1 METGSARTFYYEVKY
16 EPKDEIYYVT
26 KDDIICPPP
35 VQYVKYKY
43 TVYFKVE
50 SCWNADDGSEAVK
63 KWCIKNIKNYNK
75 FENGHVVNSIIYEIN
90 KSFYE
95 KSIDTTNK
103 NIKLVD
109 LKGTYVKPKE
119 IDYKYNPTEDQ
130 MQNTYTF
137 FKTVDEKDNAINMWN
152 TWNTTGVNETKNIAS
167 VVGCATNAETSGCIT
182 KLNEY
187 TTVVNATEWAKI
199 VKNNNESDIKIY
211 DNCAG
216 TTQCDNLNSVKI
228 CNNYIGTTP
237 CDNEITSLPHTF
249 VSNDNPPKCSKD
261 NKEYED
267 LMLM

>member
-16 EPKDEIYYVT
+16 GPKDEFYCIT
-26 KDDIICPPP
+26 KDDICPSPPP
-35 VQYVKYKY
+35 YTTYKY

-50 SCWNADDGSEAVK
+50 SCWNAADGSEAVK

-75 FENGHVVNSIIYEIN
+75 FENGHVVNSIIYEIHESYY
-90 KSFYE
+90 K

-130 MQNTYTF
+130 MQYTNTF

-167 VVGCATNAETSGCIT
+167 VVGRATNAETSGCIT

-216 TTQCDNLNSVKI
+216 TTQCDN
-228 CNNYIGTTP
+228 
-237 CDNEITSLPHTF
+237 EITSLPHTF

>member
-1 METGSARTFYYEVKY
+1 METGSAQIYYYEVKY
-16 EPKDEIYYVT
+16 GLKDEIYYVT
-26 KDDIICPPP
+26 KDGICPPP
-35 VQYVKYKY
+35 PKYKY
-43 TVYFKVE
+43 SVYFKVE
-50 SCWNADDGSEAVK
+50 SCWNVEDGREAVK

-75 FENGHVVNSIIYEIN
+75 FENGRVVNSIIYEIHE
-90 KSFYE
+90 SFYK

-119 IDYKYNPTEDQ
+119 IDYTYNPTEDQ
-130 MQNTYTF
+130 MQYTNKF
-137 FKTVDEKDNAINMWN
+137 FKIADERDNAITM
-152 TWNTTGVNETKNIAS
+152 WNTTGVNEMKHIVNDARST
-167 VVGCATNAETSGCIT
+167 TNAETTGCIT
-182 KLNEY
+182 KINEY
-187 TTVVNATEWAKI
+187 STVVNSAEWAKI

-216 TTQCDNLNSVKI
+216 TTPCDNLNATKI
-228 CNNYIGTTP
+228 YNNYIGTTP

-249 VSNDNPPKCSKD
+249 ISNDNPPKCSKD

>member
-1 METGSARTFYYEVKY
+1 MGTGNAQTFYYKVKY
-16 EPKDEIYYVT
+16 DPITIEGYSD
-26 KDDIICPPP
+26 
-35 VQYVKYKY
+35 YKY
-43 TVYFKVE
+43 IALFKVE
-50 SCWNADDGSEAVK
+50 SCWNVEDGREAVK

-75 FENGHVVNSIIYEIN
+75 FENGHVANSIIYQIHDSYY
-90 KSFYE
+90 K

-119 IDYKYNPTEDQ
+119 IDYNYNPTEDQ
-130 MQNTYTF
+130 MQYTNKF
-137 FKTVDEKDNAINMWN
+137 FKIADEKDNAITM
-152 TWNTTGVNETKNIAS
+152 WNTTGVNEMKHIVNDARYT
-167 VVGCATNAETSGCIT
+167 TNAETTGCIT
-182 KLNEY
+182 KINEY
-187 TTVVNATEWAKI
+187 STVVNSTEWAKI

-216 TTQCDNLNSVKI
+216 TTPCDNLNATKI
-228 CNNYIGTTP
+228 YNNYIGTTP
-237 CDNEITSLPHTF
+237 CDNEITSLSHTF

>member
-1 METGSARTFYYEVKY
+1 METGSAQIYYYEVKY
-16 EPKDEIYYVT
+16 GPKYEIYYVT
-26 KDDIICPPP
+26 KDDICPP
-35 VQYVKYKY
+35 QYTTYKY
-43 TVYFKVE
+43 SVYFKVE
-50 SCWNADDGSEAVK
+50 SCWNVEDGREAVK

-75 FENGHVVNSIIYEIN
+75 FENGHIANSIIYEIH
-90 KSFYE
+90 KKVYE

-130 MQNTYTF
+130 MQYTNKF
-137 FKTVDEKDNAINMWN
+137 FKTVDEKDNAITMCN
-152 TWNTTGVNETKNIAS
+152 TWNTTGVNEMKHIAND
-167 VVGCATNAETSGCIT
+167 VRYTTNAETTGCIT
-182 KLNEY
+182 KINEY
-187 TTVVNATEWAKI
+187 TTVVNATEWKKL
-199 VKNNNESDIKIY
+199 VKNNESDIKIY

-216 TTQCDNLNSVKI
+216 TT
-228 CNNYIGTTP
+228 P
-237 CDNEITSLPHTF
+237 CENEITSLSHTF

>member
-1 METGSARTFYYEVKY
+1 METGSAQIYYYEVKY
-16 EPKDEIYYVT
+16 GLKDGIYYVT
-26 KDDIICPPP
+26 KDGICPPP
-35 VQYVKYKY
+35 PKYKY
-43 TVYFKVE
+43 SVYFKVE
-50 SCWNADDGSEAVK
+50 SCWNVEDGREAVK

-130 MQNTYTF
+130 MQYTNKF
-137 FKTVDEKDNAINMWN
+137 FKTVDEKDNAITM
-152 TWNTTGVNETKNIAS
+152 WNTTGVNEMKHIANEARP
-167 VVGCATNAETSGCIT
+167 ATNAETSGCIT
-182 KLNEY
+182 KINEY
-187 TTVVNATEWAKI
+187 STVVNATEWAKI
-199 VKNNNESDIKIY
+199 IKNKNESDIKIY

-216 TTQCDNLNSVKI
+216 TTQCDNLNSIKI

-237 CDNEITSLPHTF
+237 CENEITSLPHTF

>member
-1 METGSARTFYYEVKY
+1 METGSAQTFYYEVKY
-16 EPKDEIYYVT
+16 GLKDEIYYVT
-26 KDDIICPPP
+26 KDGICPPP
-35 VQYVKYKY
+35 PKYKY
-43 TVYFKVE
+43 SVYFKVE
-50 SCWNADDGSEAVK
+50 SCWNVEDGREAVK

-75 FENGHVVNSIIYEIN
+75 FENGHVANSIIYEIHESYY
-90 KSFYE
+90 K

-119 IDYKYNPTEDQ
+119 IDYTYNPTEDQ
-130 MQNTYTF
+130 MQYTNKF
-137 FKTVDEKDNAINMWN
+137 FKTTDEKDNAINMWN

-167 VVGCATNAETSGCIT
+167 VVGRATNAETSGCIT

-199 VKNNNESDIKIY
+199 AKNKNESDIKIY

-216 TTQCDNLNSVKI
+216 TTQ
-228 CNNYIGTTP
+228 

>member
-1 METGSARTFYYEVKY
+1 METGSAQIYYYEVKY
-16 EPKDEIYYVT
+16 GLKDEIYYVT
-26 KDDIICPPP
+26 KDGICPPP
-35 VQYVKYKY
+35 PKYKY
-43 TVYFKVE
+43 SVYFKVE
-50 SCWNADDGSEAVK
+50 SCWNVEDGREAVK

-75 FENGHVVNSIIYEIN
+75 FENGHVANSIIYQIHDSYY
-90 KSFYE
+90 K

-109 LKGTYVKPKE
+109 LKGTYIKPKE

-130 MQNTYTF
+130 MQYTNKF
-137 FKTVDEKDNAINMWN
+137 FKIADEKDNAITM
-152 TWNTTGVNETKNIAS
+152 WNTTGVNS
-167 VVGCATNAETSGCIT
+167 
-182 KLNEY
+182 
-187 TTVVNATEWAKI
+187 TEWAKI

-216 TTQCDNLNSVKI
+216 TTPCDNLNATKI
-228 CNNYIGTTP
+228 YNNYIGTTP
-237 CDNEITSLPHTF
+237 CDNKITSLPHTF

>member
-1 METGSARTFYYEVKY
+1 METGSAQIYYYEVKY
-16 EPKDEIYYVT
+16 GLKDEIYYVT

-35 VQYVKYKY
+35 PPYTTYKY

-50 SCWNADDGSEAVK
+50 SCWNVEDGREAVK

-75 FENGHVVNSIIYEIN
+75 FENGHVANSIIYQIHDSYY
-90 KSFYE
+90 K

-130 MQNTYTF
+130 MQYTNKF
-137 FKTVDEKDNAINMWN
+137 FKIADEKDNAITMWN
-152 TWNTTGVNETKNIAS
+152 TWNTTGVNEMKHIVNDARP
-167 VVGCATNAETSGCIT
+167 ATNAETSGCIT
-182 KLNEY
+182 KINEY
-187 TTVVNATEWAKI
+187 STVVNATEWAKL
-199 VKNNNESDIKIY
+199 VKNNESDIKIY

-216 TTQCDNLNSVKI
+216 TTQCDNLNGVKI

>member
-1 METGSARTFYYEVKY
+1 METGSAQIYYYEVKY
-16 EPKDEIYYVT
+16 GLKDEIYYVT
-26 KDDIICPPP
+26 KDGICPPP
-35 VQYVKYKY
+35 PKYKY
-43 TVYFKVE
+43 SVYFKVE
-50 SCWNADDGSEAVK
+50 SCWNVEDGREAVK

-75 FENGHVVNSIIYEIN
+75 FENGHVANSIIYEIHDSYY
-90 KSFYE
+90 K

-130 MQNTYTF
+130 MQYTNKF
-137 FKTVDEKDNAINMWN
+137 FKIADEKDNAITM
-152 TWNTTGVNETKNIAS
+152 WNTTGVNS
-167 VVGCATNAETSGCIT
+167 
-182 KLNEY
+182 
-187 TTVVNATEWAKI
+187 TEWAKI

-216 TTQCDNLNSVKI
+216 TTPCDNLNATKI
-228 CNNYIGTTP
+228 YNNYIGTTP
-237 CDNEITSLPHTF
+237 CDNEITSLSHTF

>member
-1 METGSARTFYYEVKY
+1 METGSAQIYYYEVKY
-16 EPKDEIYYVT
+16 GLKDEIYYVT
-26 KDDIICPPP
+26 KDGICPPP
-35 VQYVKYKY
+35 PKYKY
-43 TVYFKVE
+43 SVYFKVE
-50 SCWNADDGSEAVK
+50 SCWNVEDGREAVK

-75 FENGHVVNSIIYEIN
+75 FENGHVANSIIYQIHDSYY
-90 KSFYE
+90 K

-130 MQNTYTF
+130 MQHTNKF
-137 FKTVDEKDNAINMWN
+137 FKIVDERDNAITM
-152 TWNTTGVNETKNIAS
+152 WNTTGVNEMKHIVNDARYT
-167 VVGCATNAETSGCIT
+167 TNAETTGCIT
-182 KLNEY
+182 KINEY
-187 TTVVNATEWAKI
+187 STVVNSTEWAKI

-216 TTQCDNLNSVKI
+216 TTPCDNLNAAKI

>member
-1 METGSARTFYYEVKY
+1 METGSAQIHYYEVKY
-16 EPKDEIYYVT
+16 GPKDEFYCIT
-26 KDDIICPPP
+26 KDGVCPSPPP
-35 VQYVKYKY
+35 YTTYKY

-130 MQNTYTF
+130 MQYTNKF
-137 FKTVDEKDNAINMWN
+137 FKIVDERDNAITM
-152 TWNTTGVNETKNIAS
+152 WNTTGVNEMKHIVNDARYT
-167 VVGCATNAETSGCIT
+167 TNAETTGCIT
-182 KLNEY
+182 KINEY
-187 TTVVNATEWAKI
+187 STVVNSTEWAKI

-216 TTQCDNLNSVKI
+216 TTPCDNLNAAKI

>member
-1 METGSARTFYYEVKY
+1 METGSAQIYYYEVKY
-16 EPKDEIYYVT
+16 GLKDEIYYVT
-26 KDDIICPPP
+26 KDGICPPP
-35 VQYVKYKY
+35 PKYKY
-43 TVYFKVE
+43 SVYFKVE
-50 SCWNADDGSEAVK
+50 SCWNVEDGREAVK

-75 FENGHVVNSIIYEIN
+75 FENGHVANSIIYEIHE
-90 KSFYE
+90 SFYK

-130 MQNTYTF
+130 MQYTNKF
-137 FKTVDEKDNAINMWN
+137 FKIADEKDNAITM
-152 TWNTTGVNETKNIAS
+152 WNTTGVNEMKHIVNDARYT
-167 VVGCATNAETSGCIT
+167 TNAETTGCIT
-182 KLNEY
+182 KINEY
-187 TTVVNATEWAKI
+187 STVVNSTEWAKI

-216 TTQCDNLNSVKI
+216 TTPCDNLNATKI
-228 CNNYIGTTP
+228 YNNYIGTTP
-237 CDNEITSLPHTF
+237 CDNEITSLSHTF

>member
-1 METGSARTFYYEVKY
+1 METGSAQTFYYEVKY
-16 EPKDEIYYVT
+16 GLKDEIYYVT
-26 KDDIICPPP
+26 KDGICPPP
-35 VQYVKYKY
+35 PKYKY
-43 TVYFKVE
+43 SVYFKVE
-50 SCWNADDGSEAVK
+50 SCWNVEDGREAVK

-75 FENGHVVNSIIYEIN
+75 FENGHVANSIIYEIHESYY
-90 KSFYE
+90 K

-119 IDYKYNPTEDQ
+119 IDYTYNPTEDQ
-130 MQNTYTF
+130 MQYTNKF
-137 FKTVDEKDNAINMWN
+137 FKIADERDNAITM
-152 TWNTTGVNETKNIAS
+152 WNTTGVNEMKHIVNDACYT
-167 VVGCATNAETSGCIT
+167 TNAETTGCIT
-182 KLNEY
+182 KINEY
-187 TTVVNATEWAKI
+187 STVVNATEWAKI

-211 DNCAG
+211 DNYAG
-216 TTQCDNLNSVKI
+216 TTPCDNLNAAKI

-237 CDNEITSLPHTF
+237 CNNEITSLPHTF

>member
-1 METGSARTFYYEVKY
+1 METGSAQIYYYEVKY
-16 EPKDEIYYVT
+16 GLKDEIYYVT
-26 KDDIICPPP
+26 KDGICPPP
-35 VQYVKYKY
+35 PKYKY
-43 TVYFKVE
+43 SVYFKVE
-50 SCWNADDGSEAVK
+50 SCWNVEDGREAVK

-75 FENGHVVNSIIYEIN
+75 FENGHVANSIIYQIHDSYY
-90 KSFYE
+90 K

-119 IDYKYNPTEDQ
+119 IDYNYNPTEDQ
-130 MQNTYTF
+130 MQYTNKF
-137 FKTVDEKDNAINMWN
+137 FKIADEKDNAITM
-152 TWNTTGVNETKNIAS
+152 WNTTGVNEMKHIVNDARYT
-167 VVGCATNAETSGCIT
+167 TNAETTGCIT
-182 KLNEY
+182 KINEY
-187 TTVVNATEWAKI
+187 STVVNSTEWAKI

-216 TTQCDNLNSVKI
+216 TTPCDNLNATKI
-228 CNNYIGTTP
+228 YNNYIGTTP
-237 CDNEITSLPHTF
+237 CDNEITSLSHTF

>member
-1 METGSARTFYYEVKY
+1 METGSAQIYYYEVKY
-16 EPKDEIYYVT
+16 GLKDEIYYVT
-26 KDDIICPPP
+26 KDGICPPP
-35 VQYVKYKY
+35 PKYKY
-43 TVYFKVE
+43 SVYFKVE
-50 SCWNADDGSEAVK
+50 SCWNVEDGREAVK

-75 FENGHVVNSIIYEIN
+75 FENGHVANSIIYQIHDSYY
-90 KSFYE
+90 K

-130 MQNTYTF
+130 MQYTNKF
-137 FKTVDEKDNAINMWN
+137 FKIVDEKDNAITM
-152 TWNTTGVNETKNIAS
+152 WNTTGVNEMKHIVNDARYT
-167 VVGCATNAETSGCIT
+167 TNAETTGCIT
-182 KLNEY
+182 KINEY
-187 TTVVNATEWAKI
+187 STVVNSTEWAKI

-216 TTQCDNLNSVKI
+216 TTQCDNLNSIKI

-237 CDNEITSLPHTF
+237 CENEITSLPHTF

>member
-1 METGSARTFYYEVKY
+1 METGSAQIYYYEVKY
-16 EPKDEIYYVT
+16 GLKDEIYYVT
-26 KDDIICPPP
+26 KDGICPPP
-35 VQYVKYKY
+35 PKYKY
-43 TVYFKVE
+43 SVYFKVE
-50 SCWNADDGSEAVK
+50 SCWNVEDGREAVK

-75 FENGHVVNSIIYEIN
+75 FENGHVANSIIYQIHDSYY
-90 KSFYE
+90 K

-130 MQNTYTF
+130 MQYTNKF
-137 FKTVDEKDNAINMWN
+137 FKIADEKDNAITM
-152 TWNTTGVNETKNIAS
+152 WNTTGVNEMKHIVNDARYT
-167 VVGCATNAETSGCIT
+167 TNAETTGCIT
-182 KLNEY
+182 KINEY
-187 TTVVNATEWAKI
+187 STVVNATEWAKL
-199 VKNNNESDIKIY
+199 VKNNESDIKIY

-216 TTQCDNLNSVKI
+216 TT
-228 CNNYIGTTP
+228 P
-237 CDNEITSLPHTF
+237 CDNEITSLSHTF

>member
-1 METGSARTFYYEVKY
+1 METGSAQIYYYEVKY
-16 EPKDEIYYVT
+16 GLKDEIYYIT
-26 KDDIICPPP
+26 KDGICPPP
-35 VQYVKYKY
+35 PKYKY
-43 TVYFKVE
+43 SVYFKVE
-50 SCWNADDGSEAVK
+50 SCWNVEDGREAVK

-75 FENGHVVNSIIYEIN
+75 FENGHVANSIIYQIHDSYY
-90 KSFYE
+90 K

-130 MQNTYTF
+130 MQYTNKF
-137 FKTVDEKDNAINMWN
+137 FKIADERDNAITM
-152 TWNTTGVNETKNIAS
+152 WNTTGVNEMKHIANEARP
-167 VVGCATNAETSGCIT
+167 ATNAETSGCIT
-182 KLNEY
+182 KTNEY

-199 VKNNNESDIKIY
+199 IKNKNESDIKIY

-216 TTQCDNLNSVKI
+216 TT
-228 CNNYIGTTP
+228 P
-237 CDNEITSLPHTF
+237 CDNEITSLSHTF

>member
-1 METGSARTFYYEVKY
+1 METGSAQIYYYEVKY
-16 EPKDEIYYVT
+16 GLKDEIYYVT
-26 KDDIICPPP
+26 KDGICPPP
-35 VQYVKYKY
+35 PKYKY
-43 TVYFKVE
+43 SVYFKVE
-50 SCWNADDGSEAVK
+50 SCWNVEDGREAVK

-75 FENGHVVNSIIYEIN
+75 FENGRVVNSIIYQIHE
-90 KSFYE
+90 SFYK

-119 IDYKYNPTEDQ
+119 IDYTYNPTEDQ
-130 MQNTYTF
+130 MQYTNKF
-137 FKTVDEKDNAINMWN
+137 FKIADERDNAITM
-152 TWNTTGVNETKNIAS
+152 WNTTGVNEMKHIVNDVRST
-167 VVGCATNAETSGCIT
+167 TNAETTGCIT
-182 KLNEY
+182 KINEY
-187 TTVVNATEWAKI
+187 STVVNSTEWAKI

-211 DNCAG
+211 DNYAG
-216 TTQCDNLNSVKI
+216 TTPCDNLNAAKI

-237 CDNEITSLPHTF
+237 CNNEITSLPHTF

>member
-1 METGSARTFYYEVKY
+1 METGSAQIYYYEVKY
-16 EPKDEIYYVT
+16 GLKDEIYYVT
-26 KDDIICPPP
+26 KDGICPPP
-35 VQYVKYKY
+35 PKYKY
-43 TVYFKVE
+43 SVYFKVE
-50 SCWNADDGSEAVK
+50 SCWNVEDGREAVK

-75 FENGHVVNSIIYEIN
+75 FENGHVANSIIYQIHDSYC
-90 KSFYE
+90 K

-130 MQNTYTF
+130 MQYTNKF
-137 FKTVDEKDNAINMWN
+137 FKIADEKDNAITM
-152 TWNTTGVNETKNIAS
+152 WNTTGVNEMKHIVNDARYT
-167 VVGCATNAETSGCIT
+167 TNAETTGCIT
-182 KLNEY
+182 KINEY
-187 TTVVNATEWAKI
+187 STVVNSTEWAKI

-216 TTQCDNLNSVKI
+216 TTPCDNLNATKI
-228 CNNYIGTTP
+228 YNNYIGTTP

>member
-1 METGSARTFYYEVKY
+1 METGSAQIYYYEVKY
-16 EPKDEIYYVT
+16 GLKDEIYYVT
-26 KDDIICPPP
+26 KDGICPPP
-35 VQYVKYKY
+35 PKYKY
-43 TVYFKVE
+43 SVYFKVE
-50 SCWNADDGSEAVK
+50 SCWNVEDGREAVK

-75 FENGHVVNSIIYEIN
+75 FENGHVANSIIYQIHDSYY
-90 KSFYE
+90 K

-130 MQNTYTF
+130 MQYTNKF
-137 FKTVDEKDNAINMWN
+137 FKIADEKDNAITM
-152 TWNTTGVNETKNIAS
+152 WNTTGVNEMKHIVNDARYT
-167 VVGCATNAETSGCIT
+167 TNAETTGCIT
-182 KLNEY
+182 KINEY
-187 TTVVNATEWAKI
+187 STVVNSTEWAKI

-216 TTQCDNLNSVKI
+216 TTPCDNLNATKI
-228 CNNYIGTTP
+228 YNNYIGTTP
-237 CDNEITSLPHTF
+237 CDNEITSLSHTF

>member
-1 METGSARTFYYEVKY
+1 METGSAQIYYYEVKY
-16 EPKDEIYYVT
+16 GLKDEIYYVT
-26 KDDIICPPP
+26 KDGICPPP
-35 VQYVKYKY
+35 PKYKY
-43 TVYFKVE
+43 SVYFKVE
-50 SCWNADDGSEAVK
+50 SCWNVEDGREAVK

-75 FENGHVVNSIIYEIN
+75 FENGHVANSIIYQIHDSYY
-90 KSFYE
+90 K

-130 MQNTYTF
+130 MQYTNKF
-137 FKTVDEKDNAINMWN
+137 FKIADEKDNAITMWN
-152 TWNTTGVNETKNIAS
+152 
-167 VVGCATNAETSGCIT
+167 
-182 KLNEY
+182 
-187 TTVVNATEWAKI
+187 TTVVNSTEWAKI

-216 TTQCDNLNSVKI
+216 TTPCDNLNATKI
-228 CNNYIGTTP
+228 YNNYIGTTP
-237 CDNEITSLPHTF
+237 CDNEITSLSHTF

>member
-1 METGSARTFYYEVKY
+1 METGSAQIYYYEVKY
-16 EPKDEIYYVT
+16 GLKDEIYYVT
-26 KDDIICPPP
+26 KDGICPPP
-35 VQYVKYKY
+35 PKYKY
-43 TVYFKVE
+43 SVYFKVE
-50 SCWNADDGSEAVK
+50 SCWNVEDGREAVK

-75 FENGHVVNSIIYEIN
+75 FENGHVANSIIYQIHDSYY
-90 KSFYE
+90 K

-130 MQNTYTF
+130 MQYTNKF
-137 FKTVDEKDNAINMWN
+137 FKIADERDNAITM
-152 TWNTTGVNETKNIAS
+152 WNTTGVNEMKHIVNDARYT
-167 VVGCATNAETSGCIT
+167 TNAETTGCIT
-182 KLNEY
+182 KINEY
-187 TTVVNATEWAKI
+187 STVVNSTEWAKI

-216 TTQCDNLNSVKI
+216 TTPCDNLNATKI
-228 CNNYIGTTP
+228 YNNYIGTTP
-237 CDNEITSLPHTF
+237 CDNKITSLPHTF

>member
-1 METGSARTFYYEVKY
+1 METGSAQIYYYEVKY
-16 EPKDEIYYVT
+16 GLKDEIYYVT
-26 KDDIICPPP
+26 KDGICPPP
-35 VQYVKYKY
+35 PKYKY
-43 TVYFKVE
+43 SVYFKVE
-50 SCWNADDGSEAVK
+50 SCWNVEDGREAVK

-119 IDYKYNPTEDQ
+119 IDYNYNPTEDQ
-130 MQNTYTF
+130 MQYTNRF
-137 FKTVDEKDNAINMWN
+137 FKTVDEKDNAITM
-152 TWNTTGVNETKNIAS
+152 WNTTGVNEMKHIVNDARYT
-167 VVGCATNAETSGCIT
+167 TNAETTGCIT
-182 KLNEY
+182 KINEY
-187 TTVVNATEWAKI
+187 STVVNSTEWAKI

-216 TTQCDNLNSVKI
+216 TTPCDNLNATKI
-228 CNNYIGTTP
+228 YNNYIGTTP
-237 CDNEITSLPHTF
+237 CDNEITSLSHTF

>member
-1 METGSARTFYYEVKY
+1 METGSARTFYYKVKY
-16 EPKDEIYYVT
+16 GPKDEIYYVT
-26 KDDIICPPP
+26 KDGICPPP
-35 VQYVKYKY
+35 PKYKY
-43 TVYFKVE
+43 SVYFKVE
-50 SCWNADDGSEAVK
+50 SCWNVEDGREAVK

-75 FENGHVVNSIIYEIN
+75 FENGHVANSIIYQIHDSYY
-90 KSFYE
+90 K

-119 IDYKYNPTEDQ
+119 IDYNYNPTEDQ
-130 MQNTYTF
+130 MQYTNKF
-137 FKTVDEKDNAINMWN
+137 FKIADEKDNAITM
-152 TWNTTGVNETKNIAS
+152 WNTTGVNEMKHIVNDARYT
-167 VVGCATNAETSGCIT
+167 TNAETTGCIT
-182 KLNEY
+182 KINEY
-187 TTVVNATEWAKI
+187 STVVNSTEWAKI

-216 TTQCDNLNSVKI
+216 TTPCDNLNATKI
-228 CNNYIGTTP
+228 YNNYIGTTP
-237 CDNEITSLPHTF
+237 CDNEITSLSHTF

>member
-1 METGSARTFYYEVKY
+1 METGSAQIYYYEVKY
-16 EPKDEIYYVT
+16 GLKDEIYYVT
-26 KDDIICPPP
+26 KDGICPPP
-35 VQYVKYKY
+35 PKYKY
-43 TVYFKVE
+43 SVYFKVE
-50 SCWNADDGSEAVK
+50 SCWNVEDGREAVK

-75 FENGHVVNSIIYEIN
+75 FENGHVANSIIYQIHDSYY
-90 KSFYE
+90 K

-130 MQNTYTF
+130 MQYTNKF
-137 FKTVDEKDNAINMWN
+137 FKIADEKDNAITM
-152 TWNTTGVNETKNIAS
+152 WNTTGVNEMKHIVNDARYT
-167 VVGCATNAETSGCIT
+167 TNAETTGCIT
-182 KLNEY
+182 KINEY
-187 TTVVNATEWAKI
+187 STVVNSTEWAKI

-216 TTQCDNLNSVKI
+216 TT
-228 CNNYIGTTP
+228 P
-237 CDNEITSLPHTF
+237 CDNEITSLSHTF

>member
-1 METGSARTFYYEVKY
+1 METGSAQIYYYEVKY
-16 EPKDEIYYVT
+16 GLKDEIYYVT
-26 KDDIICPPP
+26 KDGICPPP
-35 VQYVKYKY
+35 PKYKY
-43 TVYFKVE
+43 SVYFKVE
-50 SCWNADDGSEAVK
+50 SCWNVEDGREAVK

-75 FENGHVVNSIIYEIN
+75 FENGHVANSIIYQIHDSYY
-90 KSFYE
+90 K

-130 MQNTYTF
+130 MQYTNKF
-137 FKTVDEKDNAINMWN
+137 FKIVDERDNAITM
-152 TWNTTGVNETKNIAS
+152 WNTTGVNEMKHIVNDARYT
-167 VVGCATNAETSGCIT
+167 TNAETTGCIT
-182 KLNEY
+182 KINEY
-187 TTVVNATEWAKI
+187 STVVNSTEWAKI

-216 TTQCDNLNSVKI
+216 TTPCDNLNATKI
-228 CNNYIGTTP
+228 YNNYIGTTP

>member
-1 METGSARTFYYEVKY
+1 METGSAQIYYYEVKY
-16 EPKDEIYYVT
+16 GPKYEIYYVT
-26 KDDIICPPP
+26 KDYICPPP
-35 VQYVKYKY
+35 PKYKY
-43 TVYFKVE
+43 SVYFKVE
-50 SCWNADDGSEAVK
+50 SCWNVEDGREAVK

-75 FENGHVVNSIIYEIN
+75 FENGNITNSIIYEIHE
-90 KSFYE
+90 SFYK

-130 MQNTYTF
+130 MQYTNKF
-137 FKTVDEKDNAINMWN
+137 FKTVDEKDNAITM
-152 TWNTTGVNETKNIAS
+152 WNTTGVNEMKYIAND
-167 VVGCATNAETSGCIT
+167 VRYTTNAETTGCIT
-182 KLNEY
+182 KINEY
-187 TTVVNATEWAKI
+187 STVVNATEWAKI
-199 VKNNNESDIKIY
+199 IKNKNESDIKIY

-216 TTQCDNLNSVKI
+216 TT
-228 CNNYIGTTP
+228 P
-237 CDNEITSLPHTF
+237 CDNEITNLPHTF

>member
-1 METGSARTFYYEVKY
+1 METGSARTFYYKVKY
-16 EPKDEIYYVT
+16 GPKDEIYYVT
-26 KDDIICPPP
+26 KDGICPPP
-35 VQYVKYKY
+35 PKYKY
-43 TVYFKVE
+43 SVYFKVE
-50 SCWNADDGSEAVK
+50 SCWNVEDGREAVK

-75 FENGHVVNSIIYEIN
+75 FENGHVANSIIYQIHDSYY
-90 KSFYE
+90 K

-130 MQNTYTF
+130 MQYTNKF
-137 FKTVDEKDNAINMWN
+137 FKIADEKDNAITM
-152 TWNTTGVNETKNIAS
+152 WNTTGVNEMKHIVNDARYT
-167 VVGCATNAETSGCIT
+167 TNAETTGCIT
-182 KLNEY
+182 KINEY
-187 TTVVNATEWAKI
+187 STVVNATEWAKL
-199 VKNNNESDIKIY
+199 VKNNESDIKIY

-216 TTQCDNLNSVKI
+216 TTPCDNLNAAKI

-237 CDNEITSLPHTF
+237 CDNEITSLSHTF

>member
-1 METGSARTFYYEVKY
+1 METGSALTYYYEVKY
-16 EPKDEIYYVT
+16 GPKYEIYYIT
-26 KDDIICPPP
+26 KDDICPP
-35 VQYVKYKY
+35 QYTTYKY
-43 TVYFKVE
+43 SVYFKVE
-50 SCWNADDGSEAVK
+50 SCWNVEDGREAVK

-75 FENGHVVNSIIYEIN
+75 FENGHIANSIIYEIH
-90 KSFYE
+90 KKVYE

-130 MQNTYTF
+130 MQYTNKF
-137 FKTVDEKDNAINMWN
+137 FKTVDEKDNAITMCN
-152 TWNTTGVNETKNIAS
+152 TWNTTGVNEMKYIAND
-167 VVGCATNAETSGCIT
+167 VRYTTNAETTGCIT
-182 KLNEY
+182 KINEY
-187 TTVVNATEWAKI
+187 TTVVNATEWKKL
-199 VKNNNESDIKIY
+199 VKNNESDIKIY
-211 DNCAG
+211 DNCA
-216 TTQCDNLNSVKI
+216 
-228 CNNYIGTTP
+228 GTTP

>member
-1 METGSARTFYYEVKY
+1 METGSARTFYYKVKY
-16 EPKDEIYYVT
+16 GPKDEIYYVT
-26 KDDIICPPP
+26 KDDICPPP
-35 VQYVKYKY
+35 VQYVTYKY

-130 MQNTYTF
+130 MQYTNKF
-137 FKTVDEKDNAINMWN
+137 FKTVDEKDNAITMWN
-152 TWNTTGVNETKNIAS
+152 TWNTTGVNEMKHIANE
-167 VVGCATNAETSGCIT
+167 ARPTTNAETSGCIT
-182 KLNEY
+182 KINEY
-187 TTVVNATEWAKI
+187 STVVNATEWAKI
-199 VKNNNESDIKIY
+199 IKNKNESDIKIY

-216 TTQCDNLNSVKI
+216 TT
-228 CNNYIGTTP
+228 P
-237 CDNEITSLPHTF
+237 CDNEITSLSHTF